1 MRSTAILQQPA
12 DVLPMATAQKVK
24 MMIIKRGM
32 KPGDRLPI
40 QRKPVYPAGSDEV
53 PPRRECRGY
62 PPGKRNLRQCRDGNR
77 RRSSGSAFH
86 KSGESDP

>member
-32 KPGDRLPI
+32 KPGDRLPTENE
-40 QRKPVYPAGSDEV
+40 RSEE
-53 PPRRECRGY
+53 RRVGKEC
-62 PPGKRNLRQCRDGNR
+62 
-77 RRSSGSAFH
+77 
-86 KSGESDP
+86 